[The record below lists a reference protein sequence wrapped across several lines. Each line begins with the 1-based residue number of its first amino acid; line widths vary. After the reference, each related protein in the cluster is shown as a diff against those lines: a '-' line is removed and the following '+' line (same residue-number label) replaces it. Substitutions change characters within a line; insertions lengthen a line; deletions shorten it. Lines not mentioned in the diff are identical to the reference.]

1 MYTNGAAHLAEPP
14 AETGSLDRIV
24 FAALP
29 VPPVCSAH
37 KLSPRPA
44 SARPEL
50 GTRLARPAASSLQI
64 KIYQDTCFTL
74 IILSYF
80 SL

>member
-50 GTRLARPAASSLQI
+50 DTRLARPAASSLQI
-64 KIYQDTCFTL
+64 KIHQDTCFAL
-74 IILSYF
+74 FILPWR
-80 SL
+80 